1 MKKERTIAS
10 PLSKSAGYKLI
21 EGYYRQGGIGAKSY
35 YTQQGV
41 SEWQF
46 YNWRRRYLQEHPEWR
61 EVSPPIVEEKKKKVY
76 PIEIEAPI
84 RDEASSTAIEIRYP
98 HGVILRFNNSIGID
112 ITELTALVKI
122 RV

>member
-1 MKKERTIAS
+1 MKKDRTIAS

-21 EGYYRQGGIGAKSY
+21 EGYYRQGGIDAKSY

-46 YNWRRRYLQEHPEWR
+46 YNWRRRYLQEHPE
-61 EVSPPIVEEKKKKVY
+61 VSPPIVEEKKKKVY
-76 PIEIEAPI
+76 PIQIEVPI
-84 RDEASSTAIEIRYP
+84 RDETSSMAIEIRYP